1 MESTTTTTTTTR
13 TPRTTD
19 TPVKSRASHAPGA
32 ETLPVDVPASGNG
45 FVSYMKSVIHLMRVR
60 QWVKNLFL
68 FIPSFF
74 AGHLFKT
81 EELLMVGIGA
91 FAFSLVASGVYIIND
106 YRDRFVD
113 RLHPTKKYRP
123 LASGEIGAT
132 TAWILIVGLVIS
144 GLAIAA
150 ILEMTFFYILVT
162 YFALNLGYSFGLK
175 NIAIVDLFIV
185 SLGFLLRIYS
195 GGVIADLPVTHW
207 LSIMILLLAL
217 FLIIAR
223 RRDDI
228 LINAKNGCVI
238 RKSTQAYNLDFIN
251 SCITLLSA
259 VVIVAYIMYTVSPE
273 VTERFNSDY
282 LFVTTIF
289 VIAGVMRYL
298 QIIFVE
304 NKSGSPTRIFVKDK
318 FILMTIA
325 GWILSFYLIIY
336 AL

>member
-1 MESTTTTTTTTR
+1 
-13 TPRTTD
+13 
-19 TPVKSRASHAPGA
+19 
-32 ETLPVDVPASGNG
+32 
-45 FVSYMKSVIHLMRVR
+45 MKAIIRLIRVR
-60 QWVKNLFL
+60 HWVKNLFL

-81 EELLMVGIGA
+81 EELLMVAIGA
-91 FAFSLVASGVYIIND
+91 FAFSLVASGVYVIND
-106 YRDRFVD
+106 YRDRAVD
-113 RLHPTKKYRP
+113 RLHPTKKLRP
-123 LASGEIGAT
+123 LASGEVGT
-132 TAWILIVGLVIS
+132 VTAWILIIALVVSGLVI
-144 GLAIAA
+144 AA
-150 ILEMTFFYILVT
+150 TLEMVFFYILLF
-162 YFALNLGYSFGLK
+162 YFAMNIGYSFGLK
-175 NIAIVDLFIV
+175 NIPILDLFIV
-185 SLGFLLRIYS
+185 SLGFLLRVYS
-195 GGVIADLPVTHW
+195 GGVIADLPITHW

-217 FLIIAR
+217 FLIIAK

-304 NKSGSPTRIFVKDK
+304 NKSGSPTKIFVKDK
-318 FILMTIA
+318 FILITIA
-325 GWILSFYLIIY
+325 GWILSFYVIIY

>member
-1 MESTTTTTTTTR
+1 MESTSTTSTTAAQTRRIENTTS
-13 TPRTTD
+13 PGS
-19 TPVKSRASHAPGA
+19 PVTFQDIMKSQ
-32 ETLPVDVPASGNG
+32 
-45 FVSYMKSVIHLMRVR
+45 VSYLRSIIQLIRVR
-60 QWVKNLFL
+60 HWVKNLFL

-91 FAFSLVASGVYIIND
+91 LAFSLVASGVYVIND

-113 RLHPTKKYRP
+113 RLHPTKKLRP
-123 LASGEIGAT
+123 IASGEVGT
-132 TAWILIVGLVIS
+132 VSAWVLIVLLVSAGL
-144 GLAIAA
+144 LIAA
-150 ILEMTFFYILVT
+150 SLEMTFFYILMS
-162 YFALNLGYSFGLK
+162 YFVMNLGYSFGLK
-175 NIAIVDLFIV
+175 NIPIVDLFIV

-195 GGVIADLPVTHW
+195 GGVIADLPISHW

-217 FLIIAR
+217 FLIIAK

-238 RKSTQAYNLDFIN
+238 RKSTQTYNLDFIN

-273 VTERFNSDY
+273 VTERFSSDY
-282 LFVTTIF
+282 LFITTIF
-289 VIAGVMRYL
+289 VIAGIMRYL

-304 NKSGSPTRIFVKDK
+304 NRSGSPTRIFVKDK
-318 FILMTIA
+318 FILVTIA

>member
-1 MESTTTTTTTTR
+1 MESTTTTRTTTT
-13 TPRTTD
+13 TTKSATGTTLLAHD
-19 TPVKSRASHAPGA
+19 RDGHASSATTQNTVKYFANIGA
-32 ETLPVDVPASGNG
+32 IIRL
-45 FVSYMKSVIHLMRVR
+45 IRVR

-74 AGHLFKT
+74 AGHLFKS

-91 FAFSLVASGVYIIND
+91 LAFSLVASGVYVIND

-113 RLHPTKKYRP
+113 RMHPTKKLRP
-123 LASGEIGAT
+123 IASGEIGTT
-132 TAWILIVGLVIS
+132 TAWVLIVVLIS
-144 GLAIAA
+144 TGFLIAA
-150 ILEMTFFYILVT
+150 SLEMTFFYLLLS

-195 GGVIADLPVTHW
+195 GGVIADLPITHW

-217 FLIIAR
+217 FLIIAK

-282 LFVTTIF
+282 LFITTIF

-304 NKSGSPTRIFVKDK
+304 NRSGSPTRIFVKDK
-318 FILMTIA
+318 FILATIA
-325 GWILSFYLIIY
+325 GWILSFYVIIY
-336 AL
+336 TL

>member
-1 MESTTTTTTTTR
+1 MESTTTTTTR
-13 TPRTTD
+13 THRTAD
-19 TPVKSRASHAPGA
+19 TPIPPRAAQRPSA
-32 ETLPVDVPASGNG
+32 ETGSVDVPYMDRGI
-45 FVSYMKSVIHLMRVR
+45 VSYMKSVIHVMRVR

-81 EELLMVGIGA
+81 EELFMVGIGA
-91 FAFSLVASGVYIIND
+91 LAFSLVASSVYIIND

-113 RLHPTKKYRP
+113 RLHPTKKFRP
-123 LASGEIGAT
+123 IASGEIGTT
-132 TAWILIVGLVIS
+132 TAWVLIVV
-144 GLAIAA
+144 LAIAGLTIA
-150 ILEMTFFYILVT
+150 AFLEMTFLYILVT
-162 YFALNLGYSFGLK
+162 YLALNLGYSFGLK

-185 SLGFLLRIYS
+185 SLGFLLRVYS
-195 GGVIADLPVTHW
+195 GGVIADLPITHW
-207 LSIMILLLAL
+207 LSVMILLLAL

-318 FILMTIA
+318 FILVTIA

>member
-1 MESTTTTTTTTR
+1 MESTTTTTTRTKTSRTVTTPPA
-13 TPRTTD
+13 TQ
-19 TPVKSRASHAPGA
+19 PVHDEAFERASPTTQGA
-32 ETLPVDVPASGNG
+32 ATAI
-45 FVSYMKSVIHLMRVR
+45 VSYMRSIIQLIRVR

-91 FAFSLVASGVYIIND
+91 FAFSLVASGVYVIND
-106 YRDRFVD
+106 YRDRFID
-113 RLHPTKKYRP
+113 RQHPTKKLRP
-123 LASGEIGAT
+123 LASGAIGST
-132 TAWILIVGLVIS
+132 TAWTLIVLLVS
-144 GLAIAA
+144 AGLAIAA
-150 ILEMTFFYILVT
+150 SLEMAFFYLLLG
-162 YFALNLGYSFGLK
+162 YFALNIAYSFGLK

-185 SLGFLLRIYS
+185 SLGFLLRVYS
-195 GGVIADLPVTHW
+195 GGIIADLPITHW

-217 FLIIAR
+217 FLIIAK

-238 RKSTQAYNLDFIN
+238 RKSTETYNLDFIN

-282 LFVTTIF
+282 LFITTIF

-318 FILMTIA
+318 FILVTIA

>member
-1 MESTTTTTTTTR
+1 MESTSTTTTGTSHNAENSATTA
-13 TPRTTD
+13 
-19 TPVKSRASHAPGA
+19 ASITIQDFAKGQ
-32 ETLPVDVPASGNG
+32 
-45 FVSYMKSVIHLMRVR
+45 VSYLRSVVQLIRVR
-60 QWVKNLFL
+60 HWVKNLFL

-81 EELLMVGIGA
+81 EELFMVGIGA
-91 FAFSLVASGVYIIND
+91 FAFSLVASGVYVIND

-113 RLHPTKKYRP
+113 SLHPTKKFRP
-123 LASGEIGAT
+123 IAAGEIGT
-132 TAWILIVGLVIS
+132 VSAWVLIIILVTS
-144 GLAIAA
+144 GLILAA
-150 ILEMTFFYILVT
+150 ILNVVFFYLLVS
-162 YFALNLGYSFGLK
+162 YFVMNLGYSFGLK
-175 NIAIVDLFIV
+175 NIPILDLFIV

-195 GGVIADLPVTHW
+195 GGVIADLPISHW
-207 LSIMILLLAL
+207 LSVMILLLAL
-217 FLIIAR
+217 FLIIAK

-228 LINAKNGCVI
+228 LINTKNGGVI
-238 RKSTQAYNLDFIN
+238 RKSSQAYNLDFVN
-251 SCITLLSA
+251 SCVTLLSA

-282 LFVTTIF
+282 LFGTTIF

-304 NKSGSPTRIFVKDK
+304 NKSASPTRIFVKDK
-318 FILMTIA
+318 FILITIA

>member
-1 MESTTTTTTTTR
+1 MESTTTTTTARPATTA
-13 TPRTTD
+13 RTTHA
-19 TPVKSRASHAPGA
+19 TKSESASHDGWSIPDLMKD
-32 ETLPVDVPASGNG
+32 TAS
-45 FVSYMKSVIHLMRVR
+45 YIRSVIRLIRVR

-81 EELLMVGIGA
+81 EELLMVAIGA
-91 FAFSLVASGVYIIND
+91 LAFSLVASGVYVVND
-106 YRDRFVD
+106 YRDRFID
-113 RLHPTKKYRP
+113 RMHPTKKLRP
-123 LASGEIGAT
+123 IASGEIGTAS
-132 TAWILIVGLVIS
+132 AWIFIVVLVSAGLM
-144 GLAIAA
+144 IAA
-150 ILEMTFFYILVT
+150 TLEMTFFYLLLTYLV
-162 YFALNLGYSFGLK
+162 LNLGYSFGLK

-195 GGVIADLPVTHW
+195 GGVIADLPITHW

-217 FLIIAR
+217 FLIIAK

-228 LINAKNGCVI
+228 LINAKNGCII
-238 RKSTQAYNLDFIN
+238 RKSTQSYNLDFIN

-304 NKSGSPTRIFVKDK
+304 NRSGSPTRIFVKDK
-318 FILMTIA
+318 FILGTIV
-325 GWILSFYLIIY
+325 GWIISFYLIIY
-336 AL
+336 TF

>member
-1 MESTTTTTTTTR
+1 MESTTTTTTTAAKA
-13 TPRTTD
+13 TTHSAQ
-19 TPVKSRASHAPGA
+19 TTVATSAWSLQ
-32 ETLPVDVPASGNG
+32 ETLKATGP
-45 FVSYMKSVIHLMRVR
+45 YIRSVIELIRVR

-74 AGHLFKT
+74 AGHLFRG
-81 EELLMVGIGA
+81 EELLLVGIGA
-91 FAFSLVASGVYIIND
+91 LAFSLVASGVYVVND

-113 RLHPTKKYRP
+113 RLHPTKKLRP
-123 LASGEIGAT
+123 IASGEIGKAS
-132 TAWILIVGLVIS
+132 AWILIVLLLSTGLVMAS
-144 GLAIAA
+144 ALN
-150 ILEMTFFYILVT
+150 MSFFYLLLTYLV
-162 YFALNLGYSFGLK
+162 LNIAYSFGLK
-175 NIAIVDLFIV
+175 NIPIVDLFIV

-195 GGVIADLPVTHW
+195 GGVIADLPITHW

-217 FLIIAR
+217 FLIIAK
-223 RRDDI
+223 RRDDL

-238 RKSTQAYNLDFIN
+238 RKSTQSYNLDFIN

-282 LFVTTIF
+282 LFITTIF

-318 FILMTIA
+318 FILATIA

>member
-1 MESTTTTTTTTR
+1 MESTSTTTTTTTSATGR
-13 TPRTTD
+13 SHTAPRTT
-19 TPVKSRASHAPGA
+19 TITTSWAVQ
-32 ETLPVDVPASGNG
+32 DVPKA
-45 FVSYMKSVIHLMRVR
+45 FVSYIRSVIKLIRVR

-74 AGHLFKT
+74 AGHLFKI
-81 EELLMVGIGA
+81 EELLMVGVGA
-91 FAFSLVASGVYIIND
+91 LAFSLVASGVYVIND

-113 RLHPTKKYRP
+113 RMHPTKKFRP
-123 LASGEIGAT
+123 LASGEIGTA
-132 TAWILIVGLVIS
+132 TAWILIFALICT

-150 ILEMTFFYILVT
+150 TLNTAFLYLLLT
-162 YFALNLGYSFGLK
+162 YFLLNLGYSFGLK

-185 SLGFLLRIYS
+185 SLGFLLRVYS
-195 GGVIADLPVTHW
+195 GGVIADLPITHW

-217 FLIIAR
+217 FLIIAK

-228 LINAKNGCVI
+228 LINAKNGCII

-282 LFVTTIF
+282 LFITTIF

-304 NKSGSPTRIFVKDK
+304 NRSGSPTRIFVKDK
-318 FILMTIA
+318 FILGTIA

-336 AL
+336 TL

>member
-1 MESTTTTTTTTR
+1 MSR
-13 TPRTTD
+13 PD
-19 TPVKSRASHAPGA
+19 LWKGSASYAKS
-32 ETLPVDVPASGNG
+32 LL
-45 FVSYMKSVIHLMRVR
+45 HLIRVR

-74 AGHLFKT
+74 AGHLFRT

-91 FAFSLVASGVYIIND
+91 FAFSLVASGVYVIND

-113 RLHPTKKYRP
+113 RAHPTKKFRP
-123 LASGEIGAT
+123 IASGQVGTLSAWVLIIVLVSAGLIMAAALEIA
-132 TAWILIVGLVIS
+132 
-144 GLAIAA
+144 
-150 ILEMTFFYILVT
+150 FFYLLVT
-162 YFALNLGYSFGLK
+162 YLLLNVGYSFGLK
-175 NIAIVDLFIV
+175 NIPIVDLFIV
-185 SLGFLLRIYS
+185 SLGFLLRVYS
-195 GGVIADLPVTHW
+195 GGVIADLPITHW

-217 FLIIAR
+217 FLIIAK

-228 LINAKNGCVI
+228 LLSAKNGGVI
-238 RKSTQAYNLDFIN
+238 RKSTQSYNLDFIN

-273 VTERFNSDY
+273 VTDRFNSDY
-282 LFVTTIF
+282 LFITTIF
-289 VIAGVMRYL
+289 VIAGIMRYL

-318 FILMTIA
+318 FILGTIA
-325 GWILSFYLIIY
+325 GWIISFYLIIY

>member
-1 MESTTTTTTTTR
+1 MEST
-13 TPRTTD
+13 
-19 TPVKSRASHAPGA
+19 RASSTTSTTA
-32 ETLPVDVPASGNG
+32 EHGENTVATSWTLQD
-45 FVSYMKSVIHLMRVR
+45 FVKNQITYMKSIIQLIRVGH
-60 QWVKNLFL
+60 WVKNLFL

-74 AGHLFKT
+74 AGHLFKMD
-81 EELLMVGIGA
+81 ELLVVLAAA
-91 FAFSLVASGVYIIND
+91 FAFSLVASGVYVIND
-106 YRDRFVD
+106 YRDRAVD
-113 RLHPTKKYRP
+113 RLHPTKKLRP
-123 LASGEIGAT
+123 LASGEVGT
-132 TAWILIVGLVIS
+132 VTAWILIITLVSAGLL
-144 GLAIAA
+144 LAAS
-150 ILEMTFFYILVT
+150 LEMVFFYILLS
-162 YFALNLGYSFGLK
+162 YFVMNLGYSFGLK
-175 NIAIVDLFIV
+175 NIPILDLFIV

-195 GGVIADLPVTHW
+195 GGVIADLPITHW

-217 FLIIAR
+217 FLIIAK

-228 LINAKNGCVI
+228 LINAQNGCVI

-304 NKSGSPTRIFVKDK
+304 NKSGSPTKIFVKDK
-318 FILMTIA
+318 FILITIA
-325 GWILSFYLIIY
+325 GWILSFYVIIY